1 LARVRKIA
9 KMAIIKGLFF
19 DAKSIA
25 LTVRDRETINVE

>member
-19 DAKSIA
+19 DAKNIA
-25 LTVRDRETINVE
+25 LEIDIVF